1 MKKLFLTGIAL
12 LLATGAAFAQD
23 ALLPPLE
30 FDYDPPYT
38 TKITRFTKLEELREA
53 CNRKTGMFLG
63 CGGNRFID
71 GQLTCSIFILDN
83 EWLHAYGMTYP
94 KVLRHEMG
102 HCNGWGGNHAGAR
115 VRGDRA
121 LGPRRVQ
128 IENKNEPWLW
138 VDWLKPLTEYGERR
152 AREEGL
158 K

>member
-30 FDYDPPYT
+30 FDYDSPYT

-83 EWLHAYGMTYP
+83 EWLRVCRQSISDSWLGN
-94 KVLRHEMG
+94 LRECLAHL
-102 HCNGWGGNHAGAR
+102 
-115 VRGDRA
+115 V
-121 LGPRRVQ
+121 
-128 IENKNEPWLW
+128 
-138 VDWLKPLTEYGERR
+138 
-152 AREEGL
+152 
-158 K
+158 

>member
-94 KVLRHEMG
+94 KVLRPLDIRCMNRDG
-102 HCNGWGGNHAGAR
+102 
-115 VRGDRA
+115 RGYAASFGQHDYRGSNQSY
-121 LGPRRVQ
+121 L
-128 IENKNEPWLW
+128 
-138 VDWLKPLTEYGERR
+138 
-152 AREEGL
+152 
-158 K
+158 